1 MGNRQMMESLMSQQL
16 NRRTVLRTVGGS
28 AVAFFVLGCGSGVSN
43 QGPAAA
49 RYGPPV
55 PPDGRLVT
63 RWRQDPFAFGSYSY
77 LAKGAEPGDRSVL
90 AEPIGE
96 RVYFAGEATHRVY
109 PATVHGAFHS
119 GRSAAQQMRVA
130 GLDDIV
136 VVGAG
141 MSGLSAA
148 RWLSDEGVSVAAILE
163 ARDRIGGRVFT
174 DHSLGSAVDM
184 GASWIQGING
194 NVLTDISDRAGIER
208 LRSDWANWV
217 VRDAMGEIV
226 ALDRLPSD
234 YVQVVN
240 VEMEYA
246 ADVAQLSAE
255 AVEEGGGL
263 FGGDVVFPH
272 GYEQVVDVVADGLDV
287 DLGAIVARIDH
298 DANGVVVTL
307 SDGRTVSG
315 GAVLVTVPLGVL
327 KAGGIEFAPA
337 LPDEK
342 LGAIDRLGMGHL
354 SKVFLRFPDVFW
366 EPDVEFFGFMGEKRG
381 LFPYWVNM
389 MPYTGAP
396 ILMAFHAGT
405 PADELGGKSDDEI
418 VATAMDVLGMMYP
431 G

>member
-1 MGNRQMMESLMSQQL
+1 MIESLMSQQL

-43 QGPAAA
+43 PGPAAV

-55 PPDGRLVT
+55 PPDGHLIT
-63 RWRQDPFAFGSYSY
+63 RWRQDPFALGSYSY
-77 LAKGAEPGDRSVL
+77 LAKGADPGDRAVL

-136 VVGAG
+136 IVGAG

-148 RWLSDEGVSVAAILE
+148 RWLTDEGVSVAAILE

-194 NVLTDISDRAGIER
+194 NVLADISDRAGIER
-208 LRSDWANWV
+208 LRSDWDNWV
-217 VRDAMGEIV
+217 VRDATGEVV

-234 YVQVVN
+234 YVQIVD

-263 FGGDVVFPH
+263 YGGDVVFPH

-327 KAGGIEFAPA
+327 KAGGIEFSPA

-418 VATAMDVLGMMYP
+418 VAAAMDVLGMMYP